1 MIEFYRYFRAQL
13 LRARKL
19 FPAVLAFFLAL
30 ALCAAVLL
38 IVLAAKNGSGEEHQR
53 IRVGLVGDL
62 SENYLN
68 IGVFAIQNF
77 DSSRQYLEF
86 LPLEEPEAEQALRS
100 GEITGFVRI
109 PPGFVEAALRGDDVQ
124 VQYVAGSSPS
134 SLGPLLMQEVADI
147 ISQVVIHA
155 QSGVYGFLSLTD
167 ALGTDAQIRRTLT
180 DRLTLDYVQTILARE
195 QVFSV
200 EYLGYSAG
208 LRFGDYY
215 FCAFFLL
222 TVLLCGLPCTGL
234 LVNRDPALSRM
245 LRSRGVGSLRQTAA
259 EALPFFLMLA
269 ACALLLLP
277 AVGAALSGRETGL
290 LQGWNGAGDFLRLG
304 LDLLPTVLV
313 LAAMEFFLCQL
324 ADGVISGVLL
334 QVLTIMVT
342 AVASGY
348 FLPVHSL
355 PVAVQRLSG
364 WLPTGVALQSAA
376 RVLTGTGCGWTPVLW
391 VVGLWLLSALVR
403 AVKIRSVTH
412 DL

>member
-1 MIEFYRYFRAQL
+1 
-13 LRARKL
+13 
-19 FPAVLAFFLAL
+19 
-30 ALCAAVLL
+30 
-38 IVLAAKNGSGEEHQR
+38 
-53 IRVGLVGDL
+53 
-62 SENYLN
+62 
-68 IGVFAIQNF
+68 VFAIQNF

-86 LPLEEPEAEQALRS
+86 LPLEEPEAERALRG
-100 GEITGFVRI
+100 GEITGYIRI
-109 PPGFVEAALRGDDVQ
+109 PRGFVEAALRGDDMQ
-124 VQYVAGSSPS
+124 VEYVAGSSPS

-155 QSGVYGFLSLTD
+155 QSGVYGFLSLTGN
-167 ALGTDAQIRRTLT
+167 LGTDAALRRELT

-234 LVNRDPALSRM
+234 LVMRDRALSRT
-245 LRSRGVGSLRQTAA
+245 LRSRGMGTVRQTAA

-269 ACALLLLP
+269 ACTLLLLP
-277 AVGAALSGRETGL
+277 AVGAALSAGKTGIL
-290 LQGWNGAGDFLRLG
+290 TDRHGAGAFLRLG
-304 LDLLPTVLV
+304 LALLPAVLV
-313 LAAMEFFLCQL
+313 LAAMEYFLCQL
-324 ADGVISGVLL
+324 ADSIISGVLL
-334 QVLTIMVT
+334 QVLTILVMS
-342 AVASGY
+342 VASGY

-355 PVAVQRLSG
+355 PAPVQMLSS

-376 RVLTGTGCGWTPVLW
+376 GVLSGAGCGWPPILW
-391 VVGLWLLSALVR
+391 TVGLWGLSALVR

-412 DL
+412 DR

>member
-1 MIEFYRYFRAQL
+1 MIDFFRYFRAQL

-19 FPAVLAFFLAL
+19 FPAVLTFFLAVVF
-30 ALCAAVLL
+30 CAAVLL
-38 IVLAAKNGSGEEHQR
+38 TVLAAKNSSGEEHQH

-86 LPLEEPEAEQALRS
+86 LPLEEPAAEQALR
-100 GEITGFVRI
+100 GGDITGFVRI
-109 PPGFVEAALRGDDVQ
+109 PPGFVEASLRGDDVQ
-124 VQYVAGSSPS
+124 VEYVAGSSPS

-147 ISQVVIHA
+147 ISRVVIHA
-155 QSGVYGFLSLTD
+155 QSGVYGFLSLTGT
-167 ALGTDAQIRRTLT
+167 LGTDAALRRELT

-234 LVNRDPALSRM
+234 LVTRDRALSRA
-245 LRSRGVGSLRQTAA
+245 LCSRGLGALRQTAA

-277 AVGAALSGRETGL
+277 AAGAAFSAGKTGIL
-290 LQGWNGAGDFLRLG
+290 TDRHGAGAFLRLG
-304 LDLLPTVLV
+304 LSLLPAVLV
-313 LAAMEFFLCQL
+313 LAAMEYFLCQL
-324 ADGVISGVLL
+324 ADSIISGVLL
-334 QVLTIMVT
+334 QVLTILVT

-355 PVAVQRLSG
+355 PAPVQMLSG
-364 WLPTGVALQSAA
+364 WLPTGVALQCAA
-376 RVLTGTGCGWTPVLW
+376 GVLTGTGCGWLPILW
-391 VVGLWLLSALVR
+391 TVGLWGLSALVR

-412 DL
+412 DR